1 MGVKQMSITLVSAL
15 SSIKLNAISE
25 HIGWEPAS
33 VRASLLLLG
42 IDVFVYLLLK
52 SHEEIFRSHRV
63 AFYGVSLAIDFYVAI
78 VGLRCYSLRF
88 VFCLLYI
95 VYIWRKI
102 LCFCSLLLPQLAFRF
117 QGLMVF

>member
-15 SSIKLNAISE
+15 LSIELIAISE

-33 VRASLLLLG
+33 VRASLLLLVIG
-42 IDVFVYLLLK
+42 VFVYLLLK
-52 SHEEIFRSHRV
+52 SHEEIFRIHRV
-63 AFYGVSLAIDFYVAI
+63 AFYGVSLAI

-88 VFCLLYI
+88 VFCLLYM

-102 LCFCSLLLPQLAFRF
+102 LCFCSLLVPQLAFRF
-117 QGLMVF
+117 QGLMAFR